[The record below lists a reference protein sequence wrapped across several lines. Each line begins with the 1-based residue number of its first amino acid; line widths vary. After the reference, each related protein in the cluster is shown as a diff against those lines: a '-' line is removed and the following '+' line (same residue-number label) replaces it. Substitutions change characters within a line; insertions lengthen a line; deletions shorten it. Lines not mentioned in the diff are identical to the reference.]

1 MPVVITGASSL
12 IGRNAVAAFARK
24 SPQVR
29 AYIGRPDEAEV
40 LRKLGAK
47 VSVGEVLDV
56 DQLEA
61 VMSGAHTV
69 CHLGSDVTVENEEAW
84 GSTTRSSME
93 AVVQA
98 AGAAGVRRVLYV
110 SWPGASPDAE
120 NPYQRSLGV
129 AERSL
134 QGSDLEHV
142 IVRCSR
148 TYGPGVPWPFAP
160 PRRSPVLRFAVVPG
174 SGRQVVAPVFFQ
186 DLVDVLVGADDRERV
201 ASGVWGLEGP
211 DRLTMDQL
219 CDLVAGRRCRK
230 LHLRPGARCWL
241 CRLAGFRS
249 SRALAELAAADNI
262 ADAPDAAGEFGVT
275 RTSLAEGLRRSLPA

>member
-1 MPVVITGASSL
+1 VE
-12 IGRNAVAAFARK
+12 AFARR

-29 AYIGRPDEAEV
+29 AYVGRPERAEE
-40 LRKLGAK
+40 LRELGAK
-47 VSVGEVLDV
+47 VSVGEVVDV

-69 CHLGSDVTVENEEAW
+69 CHLGPDVAVENEEAW
-84 GSTTRSSME
+84 ESTTRSSME

-98 AGAAGVRRVLYV
+98 AEAAGVARVLYV
-110 SWPGASPDAE
+110 SWPGASPDAD
-120 NPYQRSLGV
+120 NPYLRSLGV
-129 AERSL
+129 AERHL
-134 QGSDLEHV
+134 QSSELEHV

-148 TYGPGVPWPFAP
+148 TYGPGVPWPFGLP
-160 PRRSPVLRFAVVPG
+160 SRLPVLRFAVVPG
-174 SGRQVVAPVFFQ
+174 TGRQIVAPVFFQ
-186 DLVDVLVGADDRERV
+186 DLVEVLVGADDRERV

-230 LHLRPGARCWL
+230 VHLRPGARCWF

-249 SRALAELAAADNI
+249 SRALAELHAADNI
-262 ADAPDAAGEFGVT
+262 ADAPDAAGEFGVP
-275 RTSLAEGLRRSLPA
+275 RTPLAEGLRRSLPA